1 MTKRTLNNVKLGFF
15 VMAALVFLV
24 ILLYMI
30 GKNRNLFGNNYQ
42 LNVRFE
48 NIQGLVVGNNVR
60 FAGIQA
66 GTVKKIA
73 ILNDTVVE
81 VSLIIEKKMQTII
94 RKNAIASISTDGL
107 VGNRVVNIVPSR
119 KPGAMA
125 FATDGDYLIA
135 KKAVS
140 TDEMLQTLY
149 NTNNDVAVIAADLKK
164 TVQHINNSTA
174 LWGLLNDY
182 SIPAGLRASV
192 ENIRLAT
199 GKAGE
204 MVSNLDAIVKDIK
217 EGKGSLGVILRDTA
231 IAGNL
236 NDAAF
241 KIKMVAEQADA
252 IAVEMNTILVG
263 IKQDINIG
271 KGTVHALLKDSGI
284 VIKLNTS
291 LENIQ
296 QGTDRFNESMEALKH
311 NFLLRGYFR
320 KLAKQKRTENK

>member
-174 LWGLLNDY
+174 LWSLLNDY